1 MLPRIVAEQKAQ
13 AMDSTAD
20 LLRDTATRLFAQQI
34 TPEVSRAAERGVF
47 PAAAWEAVEAA
58 GLTRALVPEA
68 AGGFG
73 VPAAQAMVLARVAG
87 EHAAPLPLAET
98 MIAAWLLAAA
108 GLPIPDGP
116 LTVGPVAA
124 EDSALHLTR
133 PRNDPGTGWRLS
145 GSAARTPW
153 GRDAAAAVLLVAH
166 AGRAHVAL
174 LRPDAWHL
182 TPGENLAREPRDHL
196 RVTAAPEAVAP
207 VALPAHALRAAGAA
221 ARTQQIAGALAR
233 VLALTT
239 QYAQDR
245 TQFGRPIG
253 KFQAVQQSLAV
264 LAGQAAS
271 ASAAADLA
279 AEAMEGEPEL
289 LAIASAKARAGEAA
303 GIACGLAHQLHGAIG
318 FTYEHGLHFLTKRL
332 WSWRD
337 EFGAEAEW
345 NRLLGRHMLA
355 AGADRLWAALTAA

>member
-1 MLPRIVAEQKAQ
+1 
-13 AMDSTAD
+13 MDSTAD
-20 LLRDTATRLFAQQI
+20 LLRDTATRLFAQQV
-34 TPEVSRAAERGVF
+34 TPEVARAAERGTF
-47 PAAAWEAVEAA
+47 PAAAWAAVEAA

-73 VPAAQAMVLARVAG
+73 VPAAQAMVLLRVAG

-98 MIAAWLLAAA
+98 MLASWLLAAA
-108 GLPIPDGP
+108 GLPIPDGV

-124 EDSALHLTR
+124 DDGSLHLTR
-133 PRNDPGTGWRLS
+133 DGTGWRLS
-145 GSAARTPW
+145 GSAARMPW
-153 GRDAAAAVLLVAH
+153 GRDAAAAVLLVEH

-174 LRPDAWHL
+174 LRPAAWDL
-182 TPGENLAREPRDHL
+182 TPGENLAREPRDRL
-196 RVTAAPEAVAP
+196 RVTAAPDAVAP

-221 ARTQQIAGALAR
+221 ARAQQIAGALAR
-233 VLALTT
+233 VLAITT
-239 QYAQDR
+239 RYAQDR
-245 TQFGRPIG
+245 VQFGRPIG

-264 LAGQAAS
+264 LAGQAAA

-279 AEAMEGEPEL
+279 AEAMEAGPRL
-289 LAIASAKARAGEAA
+289 LPIAAAKARAGEAA

-337 EFGAEAEW
+337 EFGAETEW

-355 AGADRLWAALTAA
+355 AGADRLWAELTAA

>member
-1 MLPRIVAEQKAQ
+1 MLPRNAAEQKAQ

-58 GLTRALVPEA
+58 GLTRALAGEA

-73 VPAAQAMVLARVAG
+73 VPAAQAMVLLRVAG

-98 MIAAWLLAAA
+98 MVASWLLAAA
-108 GLPIPDGP
+108 GLPILDGP
-116 LTVGPVAA
+116 LTLGPVAA
-124 EDSALHLTR
+124 EDGALHLTR
-133 PRNDPGTGWRLS
+133 DRTGWRLS
-145 GSAARTPW
+145 GSAARMPW

-174 LRPDAWHL
+174 LRPDAWDL

-207 VALPAHALRAAGAA
+207 VDLPAQALRAAGAA
-221 ARTQQIAGALAR
+221 ARAQQIAGALAR

-239 QYAQDR
+239 RYAQDR
-245 TQFGRPIG
+245 VQFGRPIG

-264 LAGQAAS
+264 LAGQAAA

-279 AEAMEGEPEL
+279 AEAMEAGPNWL
-289 LAIASAKARAGEAA
+289 PIAAAKARAGEAA

-318 FTYEHGLHFLTKRL
+318 FTYEHELHFLTKRL